1 MAQMIYKCVVL
12 WICLTVSAAFAQSNR
27 VELGRLQTGA
37 TVTFVRGASGEY
49 GIKISGPLQLVQRN
63 PARIEIFR
71 AKEDVRGFAAGYKT
85 IQRAQTG
92 IVARTDIAYGRDVV
106 FHLEDRWILK
116 GHVLSVRRGVRVVG
130 SAPGGF
136 NSSIVFNVDSS
147 MHWSDLNCLAP
158 GVLYGDPTHDG
169 ARSPGGT
176 LNYAAHRFFMREDIL
191 PAPMFG
197 LSFANGTSVTMLDP
211 KPNGESTFE
220 ETKLAKNVMIDSR
233 FQFGALGAWQS
244 GTKPIEFGFEF
255 PGSVSMYVGGP
266 SGPAKPQ
273 WFRRYHPIADG
284 YSQSYEVSVR
294 FGTHESFPDVIRN
307 SWRWAWNTLKP
318 EILHINIDQM
328 RHILIDQLASV
339 ANTIDGRTGIPFAVA
354 TFDTSH
360 VQWNSTMT
368 AMGFVSKNI
377 ECASQLLQAGYRDT
391 TARGK
396 RMRQIGLSII
406 SSMINALHSI
416 PLEGCGYDLATGKPW
431 TGQHQDWMAP
441 WIRNETD
448 GMWSLLRAYR
458 REQAHGH
465 QHPEWFDWVK
475 RYSDWLI
482 LQQRKDGAFPR
493 EWKPG
498 SSAVVESTGT
508 TSYCPVPLLV
518 LMSKETGSPKYE
530 RSAVRA
536 ANYVWEKYGK
546 RGQFVGGASD
556 NPNITDKEAGMLSLE
571 AYLSLYEATKE
582 TEWLKRAEAA
592 ADYAETWIWI
602 WNLPMPVDASNAQ
615 LQWKKGVPT
624 VGVQGITALASGG
637 VDEYLDLVAPVYATL
652 YEYTKDPHYL
662 YVARVLLNDTKSM
675 VAIPGH
681 LHGLKGVG
689 WQQEHWGFG
698 PSRFGRG
705 VGSHRFWLP
714 WVTANHLQSIT
725 GSQDLPPSLYRE
737 LVKGN

>member
-1 MAQMIYKCVVL
+1 MKTFGRILLFVLSIMAPAVL
-12 WICLTVSAAFAQSNR
+12 AQQGER
-27 VELGRLQTGA
+27 VELGKLQTGS
-37 TVTFVRGASGEY
+37 TVAFVRWTSGEY
-49 GIKISGPLQLVQRN
+49 GIEISGPLHLSQQK
-63 PARIEIFR
+63 PARIGVFR
-71 AKEDVRGFAAGYKT
+71 TKEDIRDFVAGYKT
-85 IQRAQTG
+85 LQRTKTG
-92 IVARTDIAYGRDVV
+92 IVARADVDYSRNVV
-106 FHLEDRWILK
+106 FHIEDLWSLT
-116 GHVLSVRRGVRVVG
+116 GNVLSVRRKVQVAG

-136 NSSIVFNVDSS
+136 NSSISFDVDSS

-158 GVLYGDPTHDG
+158 GALYGDPKHDG
-169 ARSPGGT
+169 ERSPGGT

-197 LSFANGTSVTMLDP
+197 LSFKNGTSVTILDP
-211 KPNGESTFE
+211 KLNGESTFE
-220 ETKLAKNVMIDSR
+220 ETKLAKHVMIDSR
-233 FQFGALGAWQS
+233 FKFGALGAWQS
-244 GTKPIEFGFEF
+244 GRRPIEFGFEF
-255 PGSVSMYVGGP
+255 PGSVSMYLGGP
-266 SGPAKPQ
+266 LGPAKPQ
-273 WFRRYHPIADG
+273 WFRRYNPIAG
-284 YSQSYEVSVR
+284 GFSQSYEVSFR
-294 FGTHESFPDVIRN
+294 FGVHESFPDVIRN

-318 EILHINIDQM
+318 EVLHINIDQM

-354 TFDTSH
+354 TFDTNH

-377 ECASQLLQAGYRDT
+377 ECASQLLRAGYRDT
-391 TARGK
+391 TSRGK
-396 RMRQIGLSII
+396 KMRRIGLSII

-416 PLEGCGYDLATGKPW
+416 PLDGCGYDLATGKPW
-431 TGQHQDWMAP
+431 TGQHKDWMAP

-448 GMWSLLRAYR
+448 GMWTLLRAYR
-458 REQAHGH
+458 REQAHGY
-465 QHPEWFDWVK
+465 QHPNWFDWVK
-475 RYSDWLI
+475 RYADWLI

-498 SSAVVESTGT
+498 SSAVAESTGT

-518 LMSKETGSPKYE
+518 LMSKETGNPKYE
-530 RSAVRA
+530 QSAVRA

-571 AYLSLYEATKE
+571 AYLSLYESTKE
-582 TEWLKRAEAA
+582 SKWLKHAEAA
-592 ADYAETWIWI
+592 ADYTETWIWI

-637 VDEYLDLVAPVYATL
+637 VDEYLDLAAPVYAKL
-652 YEYTKDPHYL
+652 YEYAKDPHYL
-662 YVARVLLNDTKSM
+662 YVARILLNDTKSM
-675 VAIPGH
+675 VATPGH

-698 PSRFGRG
+698 PSMFSRG

-725 GSQDLPPSLYRE
+725 GSQDLPPSLYKE
-737 LVKGN
+737 LVEGD